1 MAELMRLYNYDGSFI
16 AQKASDPSVWLTVI
30 IRNNQI
36 SNGEYGKF
44 ISIFSK
50 GLGDSSVGSIP
61 IPRLG
66 KSLFRRQEI
75 VGQF

>member
-50 GLGDSSVGSIP
+50 GLGDSSAGS